1 MNSGNNNNQLQKL
14 KFKKIYQD
22 AIIPTKGSK
31 FAAGYDLSSIEEVT
45 IPPHGKIM
53 IHTGLSV
60 AIPIGSYGR
69 VAPRSG
75 LTWKHFIDV
84 GAGVIDADFRGEC
97 KNKITIYLLF

>member
-1 MNSGNNNNQLQKL
+1 MNSGNNNIQVKKL
-14 KFKKIYQD
+14 KFKKIDKD
-22 AIIPTKGSK
+22 AIIPSKGSK
-31 FAAGYDLSSIEEVT
+31 FAAGYDLSSIEEIT
-45 IPPHGKIM
+45 IPANGKAM

-84 GAGVIDADFRGEC
+84 GAGVIDADYRGEC
-97 KNKITIYLLF
+97 KIKITIYLLF